1 MIDVKEKI
9 THLMG
14 ALKKKVLQKI
24 TIISKKF
31 NKKNENIQYHAVENN
46 YVELYNDRSKFRF
59 FRLIGRNWT
68 KKPQLPV
75 AICWGFNKW
84 KHGFIS
90 DYVPDYKT
98 AFASKKSMGIF
109 AIYRII
115 FLDEKPKMF
124 FIWGYTETFW
134 VRLSAKILNIPISRI
149 EDGFVRSAGL
159 GAEHNTPYSLVI
171 EKEALYYDSRSPS
184 TLENILNHY
193 DFSKDTLY
201 EEQASKT
208 IKLLIEN
215 NISKYNL
222 SSATAPQTSLIKL
235 RKKILVIGQVAND
248 AAIRLGNP
256 DKWTIEAIIK
266 LAKEE
271 NIDADVLYRPHP
283 EVYKKFQKNR
293 LQTYKIKKYATIV
306 DPEIPLD
313 KFLKD
318 IDHVYLISSLSGVEA
333 LIRGVKVTTLGVPFY
348 AGWGLTDDRVYN
360 IPRRDRKISLLQL
373 VYCLYLKYPT
383 YLADP
388 DNGFDGL
395 RITIMRIDAD
405 RHIKKLNALPL
416 FDINQSNIS
425 KINDTLHLSTLLI
438 QKKNSDF
445 NIDIIRKLNFHTLFN
460 RHYDT
465 LYQKIILNLY
475 FGLCLSDPARKIL
488 LSKIRTFID
497 KDIFN
502 EFLLDI
508 YTHGHKDLALE
519 NLAYLANHLQEYEV
533 FDKIE
538 SQKSF
543 YKTANMPQELLSNT
557 LDENVIASST
567 LYAYENKNY
576 NKVIANNLLLFR
588 EGIFS
593 LNALNQLIG
602 IAYMT
607 FKNDVA
613 IKLSELSCAINI
625 MAQNRSALGYKIK
638 SYSPT
643 SLTTNINFQK
653 DIIRHI
659 TLNSEQ
665 IAYALSLSKYFIC
678 EKDKEFFK
686 K

>member
-283 EVYKKFQKNR
+283 EVYKKFQKN
-293 LQTYKIKKYATIV
+293 
-306 DPEIPLD
+306 
-313 KFLKD
+313 
-318 IDHVYLISSLSGVEA
+318 
-333 LIRGVKVTTLGVPFY
+333 
-348 AGWGLTDDRVYN
+348 
-360 IPRRDRKISLLQL
+360 
-373 VYCLYLKYPT
+373 
-383 YLADP
+383 
-388 DNGFDGL
+388 
-395 RITIMRIDAD
+395 
-405 RHIKKLNALPL
+405 
-416 FDINQSNIS
+416 
-425 KINDTLHLSTLLI
+425 ST
-438 QKKNSDF
+438 
-445 NIDIIRKLNFHTLFN
+445 
-460 RHYDT
+460 
-465 LYQKIILNLY
+465 
-475 FGLCLSDPARKIL
+475 
-488 LSKIRTFID
+488 
-497 KDIFN
+497 
-502 EFLLDI
+502 
-508 YTHGHKDLALE
+508 
-519 NLAYLANHLQEYEV
+519 
-533 FDKIE
+533 
-538 SQKSF
+538 
-543 YKTANMPQELLSNT
+543 
-557 LDENVIASST
+557 
-567 LYAYENKNY
+567 
-576 NKVIANNLLLFR
+576 
-588 EGIFS
+588 
-593 LNALNQLIG
+593 
-602 IAYMT
+602 
-607 FKNDVA
+607 
-613 IKLSELSCAINI
+613 
-625 MAQNRSALGYKIK
+625 
-638 SYSPT
+638 
-643 SLTTNINFQK
+643 
-653 DIIRHI
+653 
-659 TLNSEQ
+659 
-665 IAYALSLSKYFIC
+665 
-678 EKDKEFFK
+678 
-686 K
+686 